1 MLNHNN
7 SSLGR
12 SFNGK
17 CLVGMKFF
25 ARATP
30 HHYLL
35 WLLSIL
41 YNLLEEPGNVLR
53 IPNYIQPC
61 NDTCQRLNIWHS
73 KLEMKTHRKERFTES
88 EPSLTL
94 KGTHFF
100 VCLNETNWS
109 SPVENSIEHPFYLRK
124 LTHYPWHGSFSSLE
138 NRKEP
143 YLNNNCFT
151 DVQKQNFIPSCTW
164 SKHEEQRLAFF
175 FKLRKIHLHLSK
187 LS

>member
-1 MLNHNN
+1 MNTVRVKNNQQRNPTDEQSNCYIRNVKVGTGLISILLLNHNN
-7 SSLGR
+7 SSLET

-73 KLEMKTHRKERFTES
+73 KLEMKAQRKERFTEFGTS
-88 EPSLTL
+88 PL
-94 KGTHFF
+94 KEHTFLF
-100 VCLNETNWS
+100 VLM
-109 SPVENSIEHPFYLRK
+109 
-124 LTHYPWHGSFSSLE
+124 
-138 NRKEP
+138 
-143 YLNNNCFT
+143 
-151 DVQKQNFIPSCTW
+151 KQTGAP
-164 SKHEEQRLAFF
+164 
-175 FKLRKIHLHLSK
+175 LSK
-187 LS
+187 IQLNILFIWEN